1 MNSITQAHADND
13 ATTANYATEKDPI
26 DSLPGSETAN
36 HKDEQSVSFESA
48 SVSNDTIKAIA
59 TSNSPAATYDEG
71 KDQILNQFKE
81 RNSRMEML
89 LNKKNTRIQELE
101 DTVMSHCLYESAIDY
116 ANNVCVLKESKL
128 KRLLAMAKRSIDN
141 SKHEVSEKD
150 GLIKE
155 LEAEKAQWKNQ
166 MRDNWDVDTSTPVPR
181 RILIKISQGDWIWCL
196 IEYETESETVSSFG
210 WHRFSSDSHLES
222 YTSRVCG
229 EPIHV
234 PPLLLLP
241 NQVSQMQ
248 KQLKQDLEQVQ
259 EEFRRYRVR
268 AEITRKQKDSEIR
281 KIQADAMSSQ
291 SQQLSGTDLQC
302 ELEATRLQL
311 RRSLTKQSEAEAQA
325 TKWRFKAEKLATDYE
340 KLSGAMGETTLATE
354 WRERYEQLIAQKDAL
369 AKQIERLEASSAHP
383 AHALGEMHPVD
394 SRRTNS
400 SSWLPMART
409 RRLSSGSSTIS
420 AFEPPN
426 ATTTNEYLKN
436 IVYRYLT
443 TEQLEAKE
451 HMEKAITTVLNFSSC
466 ELEAIQKRKQQ
477 GWFW

>member
-101 DTVMSHCLYESAIDY
+101 DT
-116 ANNVCVLKESKL
+116 ESKL

-259 EEFRRYRVR
+259 EEFRRYRVHV

-466 ELEAIQKRKQQ
+466 ELEAIQRKQQ